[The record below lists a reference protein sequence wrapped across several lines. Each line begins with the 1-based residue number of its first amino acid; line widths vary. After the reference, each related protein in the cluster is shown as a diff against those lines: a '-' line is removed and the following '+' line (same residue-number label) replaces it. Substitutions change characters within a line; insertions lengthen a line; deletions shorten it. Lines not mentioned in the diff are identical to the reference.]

1 MKTVILTVILGL
13 FLTLCSCG
21 SNFMVSKKNEGNEI
35 IAKIELFKEEN
46 GRLPSSLSELG
57 IKEKEEGPIHYEQKD
72 NSNYILWFGAE
83 LGESVTYDRSTDKW
97 SK

>member
-1 MKTVILTVILGL
+1 MKSIL
-13 FLTLCSCG
+13 LTLIFSLLISLCSCG
-21 SNFMVSKKNEGNEI
+21 SILSQSKKNEGNEI
-35 IAKIELFKEEN
+35 VAKIELFKKEN

-57 IKEKEEGPIHYEQKD
+57 IKETEEGPIYYEKKD

-83 LGESVTYDRSTDKW
+83 LGESVTYDSSTNKW